1 MSNKD
6 LILIVEDEEKIAE
19 LVTFYLE
26 KEGYAVLSTTK
37 GQQALDIVS
46 RHPVSL
52 VLLDLM
58 LPDMS
63 GEEVCAA
70 LREHHDVPLIMMTA
84 KADEQSV
91 LDGLNGGAD
100 DYVTKPFSPRQL
112 VARVEAVLRR
122 SVGQHDRD
130 QPRTLRSGSILVD
143 VGGRLA
149 SKGHEPLELTG
160 TEFRILVLL
169 MERPHRTF
177 TRSEIMEHVGSDE
190 GAVFDRTIDTHIKN
204 IRRKI
209 EDSTKEPRYL
219 KTVYGLGY
227 RWEMDVH

>member
-1 MSNKD
+1 MSDKG
-6 LILIVEDEEKIAE
+6 LILIVEDEKKIAE

-26 KEGYAVLSTTK
+26 KEGYTVLSTAR
-37 GQQALDIVS
+37 GRQALDIVS
-46 RHPVSL
+46 KHPVSL

-70 LREHHDVPLIMMTA
+70 MRENHHIPLIMMTA

-91 LDGLNGGAD
+91 LDGLNSGAD

-122 SVGQHDRD
+122 SAAQPHQERTHLLSSGDLCLDIDR
-130 QPRTLRSGSILVD
+130 RLVTKSGV
-143 VGGRLA
+143 
-149 SKGHEPLELTG
+149 PLDLTG
-160 TEFRILVLL
+160 TEYHILALL
-169 MERPHRTF
+169 MNHPHRTF
-177 TRSEIMEHVGSDE
+177 TRAEILERVGGDE

-209 EDSTKEPRYL
+209 ECSTRQPQYL

-227 RWEMDVH
+227 RWGTDVH